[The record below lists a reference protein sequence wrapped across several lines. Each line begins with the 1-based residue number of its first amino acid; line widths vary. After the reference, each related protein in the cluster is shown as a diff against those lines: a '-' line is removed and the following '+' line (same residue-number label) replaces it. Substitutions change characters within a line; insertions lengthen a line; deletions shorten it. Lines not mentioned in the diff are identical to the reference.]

1 VGVVGDGTGC
11 GFRLLPLL
19 RFLPSKAQLRDIP
32 LRPSLEQLVQTGRQA
47 PLESLPQG
55 NIQVR
60 DPPVGTDA
68 LFPPPAGAGEQ
79 SCVGLRTRER
89 FRRYRGHL
97 SGRVPI
103 GWEWPIPEHSIE
115 LWEEH
120 GERRSDVAEAIDRR
134 ESKLAAEMLPHSQFV
149 HAIGEQS
156 IDFGDVLLLL
166 DQICYEC
173 IAKSRRNL

>member
-1 VGVVGDGTGC
+1 MSQDPRVLVRASGWSGRSSCSPLGFVCFLLSRAAPRLAGVGVVGDGTGC

-115 LWEEH
+115 LWEE
-120 GERRSDVAEAIDRR
+120 
-134 ESKLAAEMLPHSQFV
+134 
-149 HAIGEQS
+149 
-156 IDFGDVLLLL
+156 
-166 DQICYEC
+166 
-173 IAKSRRNL
+173 